1 MSTGYKPCSKRGY
14 FVRVCGCMS
23 IAPFFV
29 VCGPFRDK
37 HLIQYFR
44 SEAFCG
50 ETHSA
55 LRYVFGD
62 VHGEYMFINGLR
74 FLVTYFINTTLF
86 VIIHIKYTK
95 KWAAEVFPK
104 HWTH

>member
-1 MSTGYKPCSKRGY
+1 MK
-14 FVRVCGCMS
+14 
-23 IAPFFV
+23 
-29 VCGPFRDK
+29 
-37 HLIQYFR
+37 YFR

-74 FLVTYFINTTLF
+74 FLVTYFINTTLL

-95 KWAAEVFPK
+95 KWAAGYNPPLRSGKRTNRIYIYITIKKRTSAADSFIYTIICEEFSMRNA
-104 HWTH
+104 